1 MIRDITIGRYYDSES
16 VIHRMDPRTKLMGVL
31 VYIISLFLVKNV
43 WWYLGCLIVMLVLYR
58 LARVP
63 VGYLLKGLR
72 GILILLC
79 FTFHTRTYTFS
90 LIFLPR
96 IPVGFTNSTMISTEN
111 TMASESWEE
120 IYALERISITPKRTP
135 PIKAPG
141 MDPIPPNT
149 AATNA
154 LIPGMEPVYG
164 VKDG

>member
-72 GILILLC
+72 GILVLLC
-79 FTFHTRTYTFS
+79 FTFLFRMLYTPGDAVASVWIFTITKQGIWKAVQMTARIALMITGAS
-90 LIFLPR
+90 LLSY
-96 IPVGFTNSTMISTEN
+96 TS
-111 TMASESWEE
+111 
-120 IYALERISITPKRTP
+120 TPKELADGLE
-135 PIKAPG
+135 KAFRDWG
-141 MDPIPPNT
+141 RLESRYMRWQ
-149 AATNA
+149 
-154 LIPGMEPVYG
+154 
-164 VKDG
+164 

>member
-72 GILILLC
+72 GILVLLC
-79 FTFHTRTYTFS
+79 FTFLFRMLYTPGDAVASVWIFTITGNMESSADDSKDSFDDHRCVSAFLHFNAERTGRWS
-90 LIFLPR
+90 GE
-96 IPVGFTNSTMISTEN
+96 GFFGIGEDWS
-111 TMASESWEE
+111 
-120 IYALERISITPKRTP
+120 
-135 PIKAPG
+135 PG
-141 MDPIPPNT
+141 T
-149 AATNA
+149 
-154 LIPGMEPVYG
+154 
-164 VKDG
+164 

>member
-72 GILILLC
+72 GILVLLC
-79 FTFHTRTYTFS
+79 FTFLFRMLYTPGDAVASVWIFTKTGNMESSADDSKDSFDDHRCVSAFLHFNAERTGRWS
-90 LIFLPR
+90 GE
-96 IPVGFTNSTMISTEN
+96 GFFGIGEDWS
-111 TMASESWEE
+111 
-120 IYALERISITPKRTP
+120 
-135 PIKAPG
+135 PG
-141 MDPIPPNT
+141 T
-149 AATNA
+149 
-154 LIPGMEPVYG
+154 
-164 VKDG
+164 